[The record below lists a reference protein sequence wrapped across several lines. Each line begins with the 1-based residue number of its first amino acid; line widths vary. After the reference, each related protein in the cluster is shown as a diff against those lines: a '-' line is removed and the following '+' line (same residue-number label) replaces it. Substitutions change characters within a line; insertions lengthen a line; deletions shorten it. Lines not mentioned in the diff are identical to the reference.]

1 MRKIQMSAFISVLPG
16 AELGGIPDVDL
27 VCTSLVCTSA
37 YAEGGSL
44 DSVLGEMAQ
53 NLRDAVRDART
64 GNAPATP
71 CGAPRPRMCP
81 MGLRQMRVQAER
93 EEMGE
98 FAYAFLSRALA
109 RFEKRIDI
117 DWRAVSHLDA
127 ESLGV
132 PSWLVEGMRYECAK
146 DISSLP
152 IFAVLLDD
160 FTRDRVAPFFCGLT
174 PSRPLVLRLLAKAYF
189 ADMLDALPLLDH
201 GHVPDPLDSWCSEHD
216 CPCSSAHV
224 FEDAGHDCFL
234 CPRYPDF

>member
-1 MRKIQMSAFISVLPG
+1 MRKVQISCFISVLPG
-16 AELGGIPDVDL
+16 AELGGDGDL

-37 YAEGGSL
+37 YADGAAL
-44 DSVLGEMAQ
+44 DSVMEEVEQ
-53 NLRDAVRDART
+53 NLRDAVRDARR

-71 CGAPRPRMCP
+71 CGGPRPRMCP

-98 FAYAFLSRALA
+98 FAYRFLSRALA

-117 DWRAVSHLDA
+117 DWRAVSSHLDA

-152 IFAVLLDD
+152 IFAALLDG
-160 FTRDRVAPFFCGLT
+160 FGDRIAPFFCGLA
-174 PSRPLVLRLLAKAYF
+174 PSRPLVLRMLAKAYF

>member
-16 AELGGIPDVDL
+16 AELGGDGDL

-37 YAEGGSL
+37 YADGAAL
-44 DSVLGEMAQ
+44 DSVMEEVEQ
-53 NLRDAVRDART
+53 NLRDAVRDARR

-71 CGAPRPRMCP
+71 CGGPRPRMCP

-98 FAYAFLSRALA
+98 FAYRFLSRALA
-109 RFEKRIDI
+109 GFENRVDI
-117 DWRAVSHLDA
+117 DWLAVSHLDA
-127 ESLGV
+127 TRLGV
-132 PSWLVEGMRYECAK
+132 PDWLIDGVRFECAK
-146 DISSLP
+146 DISSP

-160 FTRDRVAPFFCGLT
+160 FTRDRVAPFFCGLA
-174 PSRPLVLRLLAKAYF
+174 PSRAFVLSMLAKAYF

-201 GHVPDPLDSWCSEHD
+201 GHVPDPLDSWCAEHD

>member
-1 MRKIQMSAFISVLPG
+1 MRKIQISAFISVLPG
-16 AELGGIPDVDL
+16 SELGGIPDVE
-27 VCTSLVCTSA
+27 VAVCTSA
-37 YAEGGSL
+37 YAEGAAL
-44 DSVLGEMAQ
+44 DSVMEEVEK

-71 CGAPRPRMCP
+71 CGGPRPRMCP
-81 MGLRQMRVQAER
+81 MGLRLMRPLAER

-109 RFEKRIDI
+109 RFEKRVDI

-127 ESLGV
+127 DSLGV

-152 IFAVLLDD
+152 IFGVLLDD
-160 FTRDRVAPFFCGLT
+160 FTRDRVAPFFGLT
-174 PSRPLVLRLLAKAYF
+174 PSRALVLRLLAMAYF

-201 GHVPDPLDSWCSEHD
+201 GHVPDPLDSWCSEQD
-216 CPCSSAHV
+216 CCPCSCAHV
-224 FEDAGHDCFL
+224 FEDAGHDNFL
-234 CPRYPDF
+234 CPRYSEF